1 MIIRNIVA
9 CSTLLLV
16 AFAAQSQNI
25 EFLDKHGTVRVEIL
39 FTIFIDNNN
48 VHLDFIQEKRRKV
61 YKEGQ
66 NRIDLCGRAV

>member
-39 FTIFIDNNN
+39 FTIFID
-48 VHLDFIQEKRRKV
+48 F
-61 YKEGQ
+61 Y
-66 NRIDLCGRAV
+66 